1 MIKFLSIILFSLF
14 INSCGNQKPN
24 KLPEG
29 VVDKSQYP
37 FPPSEEYEY
46 PCLLY
51 TSPSPRD

>member
-37 FPPSEEYEY
+37 FPPSAVS
-46 PCLLY
+46 Y
-51 TSPSPRD
+51 THLTLPTKA

>member
-1 MIKFLSIILFSLF
+1 MIKFLSIILLSLF

-37 FPPSEEYEY
+37 FPPREEYDY
-46 PCLLY
+46 PE
-51 TSPSPRD
+51 SE